1 MAEAFGIVASGVS
14 VASLAIQIV
23 ENLNKVSNFCESI
36 REAPTDIRRI
46 LTELH
51 ILSKIVSNI
60 QLVHEKRSLPE
71 SSEATTKQCLGLI
84 RDDISKLS
92 SLSSNLERK
101 LHSDKRLTRTWA
113 RVQTVLSEKKIAMLR
128 GQLDSAKGT
137 LQLLLQYRHILSV
150 WHCFAWRK
158 ILIKR
163 R

>member
-1 MAEAFGIVASGVS
+1 MTEAFGIVASGMS

-23 ENLNKVSNFCESI
+23 ENLNKVINFCESI
-36 REAPTDIRRI
+36 REAPTDIQRI

-51 ILSKIVSNI
+51 ILSNIVSNI

-71 SSEATTKQCLGLI
+71 SSEATTKQCLGLV

-92 SLSSNLERK
+92 SLSSDLERK
-101 LHSDKRLTRTWA
+101 VHSEKRLTRTWA

-128 GQLDSAKGT
+128 GQLDGAKGT
-137 LQLLLQYRHILSV
+137 LQLLQSCYILSV
-150 WHCFAWRK
+150 WHSFAWRK
-158 ILIKR
+158 MLIKR